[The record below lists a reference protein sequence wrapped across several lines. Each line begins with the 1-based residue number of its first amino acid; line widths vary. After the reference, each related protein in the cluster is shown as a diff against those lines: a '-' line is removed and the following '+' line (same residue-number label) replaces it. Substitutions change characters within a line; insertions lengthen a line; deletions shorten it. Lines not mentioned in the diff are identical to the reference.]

1 MVSDG
6 AHHLAD
12 GLELLACHRT
22 ILLPGCAGILP
33 GSAGSG
39 NQLTQGFVVAA
50 ALGRAAISS
59 DDRTQGAAGR
69 MEGAGVTQR
78 LQHSIGATG
87 YDLAPLLQ
95 PLDIRHMWLRSR
107 FVMPGMQRMWCVDG
121 APDHRLREYYRRR
134 ILGGASLVIS
144 ESCAIDHPSATKDP
158 TFAQI
163 SPATK
168 EAWRAVINT
177 VHQAGGSMFLQLWH
191 QGAVNYGGDAER
203 NPDFVALSPS
213 GFSDPREAF
222 GRAAS
227 VAELHSI
234 REAFVHGALHAQEI
248 GADGVELHS
257 CHGFL
262 LDQFLWPRTNLR
274 TDQYGGPTIADRA
287 AFPAEVAATVRRAV
301 GEDFV
306 ISMRISQWK
315 ESDYDAR
322 IVETPEELGQLI
334 PILRSA
340 GVDIF
345 HVSTRRFWTPE
356 WDGSD
361 LGLAGWVKSFT
372 DAAVIAVGSI
382 GLDIDVMATLTGH
395 EARPTGASRIDE
407 LVRRFQRGD
416 FDLVSV
422 GRSQIGDPE
431 WVAKMRDGRIPDIRA
446 FRKDDTSLDH
456 DVVSAAG

>member
-1 MVSDG
+1 M
-6 AHHLAD
+6 
-12 GLELLACHRT
+12 
-22 ILLPGCAGILP
+22 
-33 GSAGSG
+33 
-39 NQLTQGFVVAA
+39 TQ
-50 ALGRAAISS
+50 RQQHPI
-59 DDRTQGAAGR
+59 GAAG
-69 MEGAGVTQR
+69 
-78 LQHSIGATG
+78 
-87 YDLAPLLQ
+87 YDFAPLLQ
-95 PLDIRHMWLRSR
+95 PLDVRQMHLKSR

-121 APDHRLREYYRRR
+121 APDHRLRDYYRRR

-168 EAWRAVINT
+168 TAWRAVIET
-177 VHQAGGSMFLQLWH
+177 VHEAGGRMFLQLWH

-213 GFSDPREAF
+213 GFSHPDEAF

-227 VAELHSI
+227 VPDLHSI
-234 REAFVHGALHAQEI
+234 RDAFVQGAIDAREI
-248 GADGVELHS
+248 GADGIELHS

-287 AFPAEVAATVRRAV
+287 TFPAEVAAAVRRAV
-301 GEDFV
+301 GEEFV

-315 ESDYDAR
+315 ESDYDAK

-356 WDGSD
+356 FEGSD

-382 GLDIDVMATLTGH
+382 GLDIDVMATLTGQ
-395 EARPTGASRIDE
+395 EAQPTGSSRMDE
-407 LVRRFQRGD
+407 LVRRFRRGD

-446 FRKDDTSLDH
+446 FRRDDTSLDH
-456 DVVSAAG
+456 DVVSAAM

>member
-1 MVSDG
+1 V
-6 AHHLAD
+6 
-12 GLELLACHRT
+12 
-22 ILLPGCAGILP
+22 
-33 GSAGSG
+33 
-39 NQLTQGFVVAA
+39 TQ
-50 ALGRAAISS
+50 RQQHPI
-59 DDRTQGAAGR
+59 GAAG
-69 MEGAGVTQR
+69 
-78 LQHSIGATG
+78 
-87 YDLAPLLQ
+87 YDFAPLLQ
-95 PLDIRHMWLRSR
+95 PLDVRQMHLKSR

-121 APDHRLREYYRRR
+121 APDHRLRDYYRRR

-168 EAWRAVINT
+168 TAWRAVIET
-177 VHQAGGSMFLQLWH
+177 VHEAGGRMFLQLWH

-213 GFSDPREAF
+213 GFSHPDEAF

-227 VAELHSI
+227 VPDLLSI
-234 REAFVHGALHAQEI
+234 RDAFVQGAIDAREI
-248 GADGVELHS
+248 GADGIELHS

-287 AFPAEVAATVRRAV
+287 TFPAEVAAAVRRAV
-301 GEDFV
+301 GEEFV

-315 ESDYDAR
+315 ESDYDAK

-356 WDGSD
+356 FEGSD

-382 GLDIDVMATLTGH
+382 GLDIDVMATLTGQ
-395 EARPTGASRIDE
+395 EAQPTGSSRMDE
-407 LVRRFQRGD
+407 LVRRFRRGD

-446 FRKDDTSLDH
+446 FRRDDTSLDH
-456 DVVSAAG
+456 DVVSAAM

>member
-1 MVSDG
+1 M
-6 AHHLAD
+6 
-12 GLELLACHRT
+12 
-22 ILLPGCAGILP
+22 
-33 GSAGSG
+33 
-39 NQLTQGFVVAA
+39 
-50 ALGRAAISS
+50 
-59 DDRTQGAAGR
+59 
-69 MEGAGVTQR
+69 TQR